1 VAVTS
6 QGASSYRKRLV
17 DSAGA
22 VRREAGARR
31 GGRLPAGRAVARLLE
46 RPLTTY
52 YLIVVPTVLLLA
64 VGLGEV
70 LSASSV
76 ISYAQG
82 SGSYSV
88 FVRQALWAG
97 LGLVAA
103 VVAARVSPRVL
114 RGLSWPLLL
123 GAVTLLA
130 LTYTA
135 RFGWSVNGNRN
146 WLRLGGLQ
154 LQPSEMAKP
163 ALILWG
169 ASVIATKERLLHSWR
184 HLLLPF
190 IPGCLLVLALVLGQ
204 GDAGTGLVFMT
215 AILGM
220 LFLVGVPRWFFGVGA
235 VAIAAGVAGLVAARP
250 SRLQRVLTFTDP
262 FAHPTGSGYQAVQ
275 SIYALSTGGW
285 WGVGLGASREKWG
298 LLPEAN
304 SDFIFAIIG
313 EELGFIGALVV
324 LGLFALLGYAGLRI
338 AARAD
343 TLFIRLAAGGIT
355 IWLVAQLIV
364 NVGAALALLPIAGV
378 PLPLVSAG
386 GSSLLTTLA
395 AVGVLAGFARRE
407 PGARLYLQAR
417 RARRARR
424 AREQAAERRREKH
437 ADRHGSVGA
446 E

>member
-6 QGASSYRKRLV
+6 RGASTYRAGLV
-17 DSAGA
+17 DSAAASRGA
-22 VRREAGARR
+22 AARR

-52 YLIVVPTVLLLA
+52 YLIIIPAVLLLA

-103 VVAARVSPRVL
+103 VVAARVPPRVL
-114 RGLSWPLLL
+114 RGASWPLLL

-135 RFGWSVNGNRN
+135 LGWSVNGNRN

-250 SRLQRVLTFTDP
+250 SRMQRVLTFTDP
-262 FAHPTGSGYQAVQ
+262 FAHPDGSGYQAVH

-424 AREQAAERRREKH
+424 AREKAAERRREKQ
-437 ADRHGSVGA
+437 ADRTGSAGG